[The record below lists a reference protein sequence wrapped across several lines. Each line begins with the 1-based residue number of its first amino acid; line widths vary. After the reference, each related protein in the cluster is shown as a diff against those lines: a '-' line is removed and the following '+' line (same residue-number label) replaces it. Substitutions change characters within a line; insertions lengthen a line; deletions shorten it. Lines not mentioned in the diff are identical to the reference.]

1 MNTFAKCTS
10 VLALL
15 ALNVFAAE
23 SSDTPTDHA
32 KLFVGG
38 ISKDAA
44 IVVHA
49 FDITGADLGKFKHQ
63 DTAKRSAQ
71 TAPHLLAVDIVDTL
85 RGHGFS
91 NVTLSESSE
100 PAGDALQ
107 LVGNFTEINPGS
119 KATRAWIGFGAGKSK
134 VCVSGTLQTTTGD
147 KIGEFKDCEK
157 GLGWGDS
164 SAQTA
169 GESSRIGAN
178 IGELLFGW
186 TANP

>member
-1 MNTFAKCTS
+1 MNSFAKCTY
-10 VLALL
+10 VLAML
-15 ALNVFAAE
+15 ALNVSAAE
-23 SSDTPTDHA
+23 SGDTPTDHG
-32 KLFVGG
+32 KLYVGG

-71 TAPHLLAVDIVDTL
+71 TASHLLAVDIVDTL
-85 RGHGFS
+85 RGLGFS
-91 NVTLSESSE
+91 NITLSESSE
-100 PAGDALQ
+100 PEGEALQ

-119 KATRAWIGFGAGKSK
+119 KATRAWIGFGAGASK
-134 VCVSGTLQTTTGD
+134 VCVSGTLETAGEVV
-147 KIGEFKDCEK
+147 GEFKDCEK

-164 SAQTA
+164 SAQTS

-178 IGELLFGW
+178 IGELLLAW
-186 TANP
+186 TASP